1 MQSRTLIATLAILS
15 AALNGFAHPAADEMA
30 AAAAYFL
37 AALPPE
43 QQAKARFQFT
53 DAERENWHFVPR
65 KRLGLPVKEMTP
77 AQRALAH
84 ALLATGL
91 SQRGYVKAATIMS
104 LEQILYDM
112 EKQSPRR
119 DPELYFFS
127 IFGTPNPRGPWGW
140 RVEGHHLSANFTI
153 NDGRVLSATPSFFGS
168 NPAVVPDGP
177 RKGQSPL
184 ANEDDLGRELARSF
198 TEKQRKAAVIA
209 EVAPKDIVTSNLRR
223 VSPLAPAGLAAAQMT
238 PRQRA
243 LLERIVKEF
252 LHRVRPDVADDN
264 WAAIQKAG
272 FDKISFAWAGGLDPG
287 QGRYYRVQGPTFL
300 LEMDNTQNK
309 ANHVHSVWRDFEKD
323 FGGDPLRQHYEQ
335 APHW

>member
-1 MQSRTLIATLAILS
+1 
-15 AALNGFAHPAADEMA
+15 
-30 AAAAYFL
+30 
-37 AALPPE
+37 
-43 QQAKARFQFT
+43 
-53 DAERENWHFVPR
+53 
-65 KRLGLPVKEMTP
+65 
-77 AQRALAH
+77 
-84 ALLATGL
+84 
-91 SQRGYVKAATIMS
+91 
-104 LEQILYDM
+104 M

-198 TEKQRKAAVIA
+198 TEQQRKAAVIA

-223 VSPLAPAGLAAAQMT
+223 VSPLAPAGLAAGQMT

-287 QGRYYRVQGPTFL
+287 QGHYYRVQGPTFL

-323 FGGDPLRQHYEQ
+323 FGGDPLRQHYDQ
-335 APHW
+335 APHR